1 METKLRQN
9 KIERVRIKLGF
20 PSMFVVESVG
30 RSGGLALFW
39 SSEVVMEI
47 INFSRRHIYAKVLTA
62 GRGLP
67 WKLTSF
73 YGHLEASKR
82 HEAWSLLRFL
92 ASLTPS
98 PWVCVGDFNELLDLS
113 KKIWSI
119 WMIKNPNRGF

>member
-1 METKLRQN
+1 
-9 KIERVRIKLGF
+9 
-20 PSMFVVESVG
+20 MFVVESVG
-30 RSGGLALFW
+30 RSGGLALFC
-39 SSEVVMEI
+39 SSEAVMEI

-62 GRGLP
+62 SRGLL

-73 YGHLEASKR
+73 YGHPEASKR

-113 KKIWSI
+113 KKYGAYGRPRTPMEAFKST
-119 WMIKNPNRGF
+119 

>member
-9 KIERVRIKLGF
+9 KMERVRIKLGF

-62 GRGLP
+62 GRGLL

-73 YGHLEASKR
+73 YGHPEASKR

-98 PWVCVGDFNELLDLS
+98 RGSVWGISTNYWTFRKNMELVDDQE
-113 KKIWSI
+113 
-119 WMIKNPNRGF
+119 P